1 MATDVTIPSD
11 LWKED
16 TEAVITNW
24 LVSDGAHVHKG
35 MLIAE
40 IMVEKSQ
47 FEVTAPA
54 DGVLTIEK
62 QADAIVRKGDLIGRI
77 T

>member
-1 MATDVTIPSD
+1 MIPTDM
-11 LWKED
+11 WKED

-24 LVSDGAHVHKG
+24 LVPDGGRVGKG

-47 FEVTAPA
+47 FEVMAPA
-54 DGVLTIEK
+54 EGVLAIEK
-62 QADAIVRKGDLIGRI
+62 QTDAIVRKGDLIGHI
-77 T
+77 K

>member
-1 MATDVTIPSD
+1 MTTDVTIPTD
-11 LWKED
+11 LWEAD
-16 TEAVITNW
+16 AEAVITNW
-24 LVSDGAHVHKG
+24 LVSDGAQVRKG

-54 DGVLTIEK
+54 EGVLTIEK
-62 QADAIVRKGDLIGRI
+62 QTDTIVRKGDLIGHI
-77 T
+77 K